1 MEIYGQ
7 LIGHSGYDV
16 IDSVIFAY
24 WMPAVKVVGRVVQ
37 HPFAGGYK
45 VHVSVDLAD
54 ADRVARSVLPILQQ
68 MKFSHKVVYPLSAY
82 ASMNGGDQKG
92 KFITIYVGPFM
103 YSFLALVNR
112 LDPVLVE
119 MEAVPGPQAM
129 DRLAEHLQPEQR
141 IGLSGLLT
149 YVTVAD
155 YRS

>member
-7 LIGHSGYDV
+7 STGHNGYDI

-24 WMPAVKVVGRVVQ
+24 WMPAVKIVGRVVK

-45 VHVSVDLAD
+45 MHISADLAD
-54 ADRVARSVLPILQQ
+54 ADRVARSVLPILQE

-92 KFITIYVGPFM
+92 KFITVYVGPLM
-103 YSFLALVNR
+103 YSFLDLVKR
-112 LDPVLVE
+112 LDPALVK
-119 MEAVPGPQAM
+119 MKAVPGPQAM

-141 IGLSGLLT
+141 VGLSGLLT
-149 YVTVAD
+149 YVTVGD

>member
-1 MEIYGQ
+1 
-7 LIGHSGYDV
+7 
-16 IDSVIFAY
+16 
-24 WMPAVKVVGRVVQ
+24 
-37 HPFAGGYK
+37 
-45 VHVSVDLAD
+45 
-54 ADRVARSVLPILQQ
+54 

-112 LDPVLVE
+112 LDAVLVE

-141 IGLSGLLT
+141 IGLCGLLT